1 MKNIKI
7 AIRLVGGFVI
17 VSFFSLAIGAY
28 NIKAMIGLNDNLAY
42 VSTVSMRF
50 SSNLGTIAT
59 EMSNIKS
66 VLRTLLDANLPDN
79 VRDNQATILSE
90 ARTKYLA
97 AISAIEK
104 IELTEKNKTLF
115 NELKNTVGA
124 WRESNNDILNS
135 IRDKNVD
142 RARTLA
148 YGDNRALLRKAQDT
162 ISTLIDI
169 QDNESARIASEAD
182 KNARSTTF
190 WSTVM
195 IVSGFVVS
203 MGLGLL
209 LTLGIT
215 RPMKKAVAMA
225 DGLARGDLSQ
235 RMGMKR
241 SDEIGKLSR
250 SLDAMADNLS
260 KLDANIVHT
269 ANRASSGY
277 LRSSIDDAGFEGD
290 FKKLIAS
297 VNQWVNSM
305 LILIDKVP
313 SPIMIRDKDRNM
325 RFLNQSGSLG
335 AADVKKLDG
344 LKCDHHFKT
353 EDCVNGR
360 CACDVA
366 FTSRKEENSSTVARP
381 LPEVELD
388 IEYNAIP
395 FGDDAVFEFVT
406 DLTGIMKIQR
416 NLTGIAARADQ
427 VAAHVAETAKQF
439 SAHID
444 QCSKGAQHQA
454 QRVGETATAME
465 EMSATVLE
473 VAKNAS
479 TAADTAENA
488 KRKAQ
493 DGATVVNKVVRG
505 IADVQENALALK
517 NDMTTLGQQAQG
529 IGQIMNVISDIAD
542 QTNLLALNA
551 AIEAARAG
559 DAGRGF
565 AVVADEVRKLA
576 EKTMAAT
583 KEVGDAISGIQ
594 DGTRKNIL
602 NVEQTVG
609 KIDDAT
615 VLATKSGESLS
626 EIVVLVDMATDQVRS
641 IAAASEQQSAASEE
655 INRSIEDIN
664 RISMETSG
672 TMHQSSQAV
681 VELANQSRV
690 LGGLIE
696 EMQA

>member
-1 MKNIKI
+1 
-7 AIRLVGGFVI
+7 
-17 VSFFSLAIGAY
+17 
-28 NIKAMIGLNDNLAY
+28 
-42 VSTVSMRF
+42 
-50 SSNLGTIAT
+50 
-59 EMSNIKS
+59 
-66 VLRTLLDANLPDN
+66 
-79 VRDNQATILSE
+79 
-90 ARTKYLA
+90 
-97 AISAIEK
+97 
-104 IELTEKNKTLF
+104 
-115 NELKNTVGA
+115 
-124 WRESNNDILNS
+124 
-135 IRDKNVD
+135 
-142 RARTLA
+142 
-148 YGDNRALLRKAQDT
+148 
-162 ISTLIDI
+162 
-169 QDNESARIASEAD
+169 
-182 KNARSTTF
+182 
-190 WSTVM
+190 
-195 IVSGFVVS
+195 
-203 MGLGLL
+203 
-209 LTLGIT
+209 
-215 RPMKKAVAMA
+215 
-225 DGLARGDLSQ
+225 
-235 RMGMKR
+235 
-241 SDEIGKLSR
+241 
-250 SLDAMADNLS
+250 
-260 KLDANIVHT
+260 
-269 ANRASSGY
+269 
-277 LRSSIDDAGFEGD
+277 
-290 FKKLIAS
+290 
-297 VNQWVNSM
+297 M

-325 RFLNQSGSLG
+325 RFLNKSGSLG
-335 AADVKKLDG
+335 AVDVKKLDG

-360 CACDVA
+360 CACDAA
-366 FTSRKEENSSTVARP
+366 FTSRKEESSSTVARP

-395 FGDDAVFEFVT
+395 FGDDAIFEFVT

-416 NLTGIAARADQ
+416 NLTGIATRADQ
-427 VAAHVAETAKQF
+427 VAAHVAETAKQL
-439 SAHID
+439 SVQID
-444 QCSKGAQHQA
+444 QSSHGSEHQA

-465 EMSATVLE
+465 EMTATVLE
-473 VAKNAS
+473 VAKSAS

-655 INRSIEDIN
+655 INRSIEDIS
-664 RISMETSG
+664 RISMETSDA
-672 TMHQSSQAV
+672 MHQSSQAV
-681 VELANQSRV
+681 AELANQSRV